1 MVTFLAF
8 DGITKAMKL
17 EPIVQA
23 TTQFGYLEGAAFGIG
38 LTLLVCTVIDTV
50 PRMAS
55 LGTILLSGYLDGAA
69 ATQVRV
75 AKIRGLRSSLHRGVG
90 VGRALLEG

>member
-1 MVTFLAF
+1 MYGQATVEAPSTSPGLATTRYARWAGRVVSALVVAFLAF

-23 TTQFGYLEGAAFGIG
+23 TTQFGYLG
-38 LTLLVCTVIDTV
+38 
-50 PRMAS
+50 
-55 LGTILLSGYLDGAA
+55 GAA